1 MDKPL
6 IVQTIQLALTPV
18 FMLVAIGNI
27 MNILSTRLGRIVD
40 RSRVLQDRHPET
52 AGPEHDAVVREIRF
66 VDRRIHLIGRAILW
80 LVIASL
86 CVGVTVVLLF
96 VEDLAGINLKPLV
109 SIIFVAALALLIG
122 ALLLF
127 LRETREATAA
137 LRIPETYLELERKL

>member
-1 MDKPL
+1 MGGPFTLAAIYLTIWWTVLFAVLPL
-6 IVQTIQLALTPV
+6 GTQTRAEAGLPNDGTDPGAPV
-18 FMLVAIGNI
+18 DPKLKKKFITTTWV
-27 MNILSTRLGRIVD
+27 S
-40 RSRVLQDRHPET
+40 S
-52 AGPEHDAVVREIRF
+52 VVF
-66 VDRRIHLIGRAILW
+66 AILW

-109 SIIFVAALALLIG
+109 STIFVAALALLIG